1 MLLCTVHINTIWY
14 CVSFHYFCSLFVSTG
29 RFVVYCIERPNLFL
43 ICSEFMQPAVQKLQA
58 VLAEVQ
64 FRTPRV
70 PVISNVDAK
79 SHSDPQEI
87 KDILAKQ
94 VTSPVQWE
102 TIVTTMVKSPDFTKA
117 YEFGPGEVL

>member
-1 MLLCTVHINTIWY
+1 
-14 CVSFHYFCSLFVSTG
+14 
-29 RFVVYCIERPNLFL
+29 
-43 ICSEFMQPAVQKLQA
+43 MQPAVQRLQA

-64 FRTPRV
+64 FQSPRV

-79 SHSDPQEI
+79 PHSDPQEI

-102 TIVTTMVKSPDFTKA
+102 TIITAMVKSPDFTKA
-117 YEFGPGEVL
+117 YEFGPGEVLKQTSYSISHQPKFLFKERMACNKLLSIDQVPFAEAL